1 MHPRNYAAIDCG
13 ISGDITMNATLS
25 LRYSGGKP
33 VGSPKI
39 KLRIIHHPG
48 IARQTSVAVSCSEGC
63 RLKPLLGAGNGSV
76 VKSNGLGIPGLGRRC
91 VRNDEVVTC
100 SRQDSS
106 AAETVEVGQ
115 NQLQFTHKVSVDIA
129 APVELVWCIWTDLQ
143 NAPSWMRWIDR
154 VELVEDGTSDASN
167 STGLNSLSRWFC
179 STSGFEVSWIARID
193 NIEVTPPRRIL
204 RWVTISGL
212 QSVGEVSFTEN
223 SIGTS
228 VELKIDYAFPHSLG
242 QLMTSDTLKSLIQ
255 ATLQSDLERFHQYTL
270 TAAGT
275 VQPATN

>member
-1 MHPRNYAAIDCG
+1 
-13 ISGDITMNATLS
+13 
-25 LRYSGGKP
+25 
-33 VGSPKI
+33 
-39 KLRIIHHPG
+39 
-48 IARQTSVAVSCSEGC
+48 
-63 RLKPLLGAGNGSV
+63 
-76 VKSNGLGIPGLGRRC
+76 
-91 VRNDEVVTC
+91 
-100 SRQDSS
+100 
-106 AAETVEVGQ
+106 
-115 NQLQFTHKVSVDIA
+115 
-129 APVELVWCIWTDLQ
+129 
-143 NAPSWMRWIDR
+143 MRWIDR